1 MALWWAVFLLSPV
14 VRLMYERSFC
24 RITAMC
30 LLNSSLAVL
39 RAEGNILGCTR
50 GWLCNFNG
58 WSYGTELFFFFKA
71 VCFLISNPIYYFQTH
86 TENHEYVQSE
96 AIQSALAVVAL
107 YPVGAQWGKL
117 SAAGVL
123 GWLEAIVG
131 PQLPSELRLEGV
143 LKVSGAA
150 VSVCPCAQSP
160 SHEGNRSPLS
170 PVYTAG

>member
-1 MALWWAVFLLSPV
+1 
-14 VRLMYERSFC
+14 
-24 RITAMC
+24 MC

-96 AIQSALAVVAL
+96 AIQSALAVVAQREL
-107 YPVGAQWGKL
+107 TGTS
-117 SAAGVL
+117 SALRECWAG
-123 GWLEAIVG
+123 W
-131 PQLPSELRLEGV
+131 R
-143 LKVSGAA
+143 
-150 VSVCPCAQSP
+150 
-160 SHEGNRSPLS
+160 PL
-170 PVYTAG
+170 

>member
-71 VCFLISNPIYYFQTH
+71 VCFLISNPIYYSQTH

-96 AIQSALAVVAL
+96 VIQSALAVVAL